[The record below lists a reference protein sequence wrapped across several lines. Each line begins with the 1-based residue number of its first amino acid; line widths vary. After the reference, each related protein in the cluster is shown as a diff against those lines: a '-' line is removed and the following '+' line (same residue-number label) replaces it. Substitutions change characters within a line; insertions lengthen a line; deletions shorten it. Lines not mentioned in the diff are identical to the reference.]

1 MGVVDVMLTGLLRV
15 RNDERYV
22 GRAIDS
28 FLPVCDQ
35 IVVLNDRS
43 TDSTP
48 EICASKERTI
58 VLDSSFQDLNESRD
72 KALLLEAALKMFPK
86 TTHCV
91 LFDSDE
97 LLIQQDVPLLC
108 ELIATPGAAF
118 SFHILYAWDRE
129 DQIRVDGVYGR
140 FTRGSLFRPRLGDS
154 FTATVNGGNFHCGSV
169 PERVR
174 NQVAPSSVRLI
185 HLGYMNADDRMR
197 KYKFYNEI
205 DPNNQIEDCY
215 AHCIQGDPGGCSA
228 EERLKWAGP
237 LEIKQFDCK

>member
-1 MGVVDVMLTGLLRV
+1 MLTGLLRV

-129 DQIRVDGVYGR
+129 DQIRVDGVYSR
-140 FTRGSLFRPRLGDS
+140 FLRGSLFRPQAGDR
-154 FTATVNGGNFHCGSV
+154 FNATQHGGNFHCGSV
-169 PERVR
+169 PERLIQHTISSEVR
-174 NQVAPSSVRLI
+174 IL
-185 HLGYMNADDRMR
+185 HLGYLLAEDRIR
-197 KYKFYNEI
+197 KWKWYQSI
-205 DPNNQIEDCY
+205 DPNNAVEDTY
-215 AHCIQGDPGGCSA
+215 RHMVIGDEALGGLPA
-228 EERLKWAGP
+228 TAVTRWAGP
-237 LEIKQFDCK
+237 LKLQPFI